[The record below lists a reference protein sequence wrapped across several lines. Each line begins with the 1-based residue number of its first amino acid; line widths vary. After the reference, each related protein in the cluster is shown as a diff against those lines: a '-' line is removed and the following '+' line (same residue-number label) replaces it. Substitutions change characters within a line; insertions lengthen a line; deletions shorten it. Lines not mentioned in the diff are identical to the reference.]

1 MEVRSLAHAFVG
13 NEIRVV
19 ENVENYEHRD
29 GLANIRYIDI
39 HDDLIQNESFH
50 DAEKKQKF

>member
-1 MEVRSLAHAFVG
+1 MEVRNLAHVFVD
-13 NEIRVV
+13 NEIQVV
-19 ENVENYEHRD
+19 ENVENYERRD

-39 HDDLIQNESFH
+39 HGDLIQHESFH